1 MGAEAIVTLNRRTFL
16 KLSVGGALALAVPG
30 SRLAS
35 AQAHGQPQAR
45 VIRSGPRDV
54 PQVCLTYDD
63 LWDEAYTLLIAE
75 RFARDG
81 LSVTF
86 FPTGSAVQANIERPT
101 AGHEDLYRRVLDMGH
116 EFGCHTFSHPD
127 ITDLTAHRLVWWEI
141 QPWLDAMA
149 QALGE
154 PYTPVAF
161 RPPFGIVT
169 DALFHAVNQAGGIPI
184 VLWSTDLRDTLCS
197 PANCAAAILPV
208 FERQLRGGEIFLQH
222 TVRAS
227 YEVLDAQLALLQDA
241 ELTPVPVSEML
252 AHIVAA
258 SAAG

>member
-1 MGAEAIVTLNRRTFL
+1 MVLDRRAFL
-16 KLSVGGALALAVPG
+16 KASVTGTLATLLP
-30 SRLAS
+30 RLGHIS
-35 AQAHGQPQAR
+35 ARAGEQTR
-45 VIRSGPRDV
+45 VFRAGRRDL

-63 LWDEAYTLLIAE
+63 LWDEAYALLIAE
-75 RFARDG
+75 RFAEDG

-86 FPTGSAVQANIERPT
+86 FPTGLAVQANIERPT
-101 AGHEDLYRRVLDMGH
+101 AGHENLYRRILDLGH
-116 EFGCHTFSHPD
+116 EFGCHSFSHPN

-141 QPWLDAMA
+141 QPWLDSMA
-149 QALGE
+149 EALGE

-169 DALFHAVNQAGGIPI
+169 DALFDAVNQTGGIPI

-197 PANCAAAILPV
+197 PQDCADMILPV
-208 FERQLRGGEIFLQH
+208 FERQMRGGEIFLQH

-227 YEVLDAQLALLQDA
+227 YEVLDAQLALLEAA

-252 AHIVAA
+252 AQIAA
-258 SAAG
+258 ED

>member
-1 MGAEAIVTLNRRTFL
+1 MTLNRRAFL
-16 KLSVGGALALAVPG
+16 KLSLGSVLAFAIP
-30 SRLAS
+30 RLGLVS
-35 AQAHGQPQAR
+35 GQAYGQPQTQ
-45 VIRSGPRDV
+45 VIRSGLRDI

-63 LWDEAYTLLIAE
+63 LWDEAYALLIAE

-101 AGHEDLYRRVLDMGH
+101 AGHENLYRRILDMGH
-116 EFGCHTFSHPD
+116 EFGCHTFSHPN
-127 ITDLTAHRLVWWEI
+127 ITDLTAHRLIWWEI

-149 QALGE
+149 EALGE
-154 PYTPVAF
+154 PYAPVAF

-169 DALFHAVNQAGGIPI
+169 EALFQAVNQAGGIPI

-197 PANCAAAILPV
+197 PANCAAAILPA
-208 FERQLRGGEIFLQH
+208 FERQLRAGEIFLQH

-227 YEVLDAQLALLQDA
+227 YEVLDAQLALLP
-241 ELTPVPVSEML
+241 EKGLEPVPVSEML
-252 AHIVAA
+252 AQIVAA
-258 SAAG
+258 SSNTS